1 MLAVLPTR
9 KIVVSSAK
17 RTVRP
22 GGRTLGRSFMK
33 SEKRVGPRT
42 ESFGTPE
49 VVDPGEGVELNTRVT
64 WKLHEF
70 FNSKYLFNTRKKIIA
85 QYNKWWVQTTTRVT
99 TSATFSLLEQNDI
112 FLLLI
117 YRVRRRG
124 NLSLTRRTRTLSSWS
139 TAANKTR

>member
-1 MLAVLPTR
+1 MVAVLPTR
-9 KIVVSSAK
+9 KIIVSAAK

-42 ESFGTPE
+42 EPFGTPE
-49 VVDPGEGVELNTRVT
+49 VVAGEGVELNTRVT

-70 FNSKYLFNTRKKIIA
+70 FLTRNTCSIHESKSLRNTANGGCRLPHELPHQQRSA
-85 QYNKWWVQTTTRVT
+85 FLNKD
-99 TSATFSLLEQNDI
+99 DI

>member
-1 MLAVLPTR
+1 MLVVLSTR

-42 ESFGTPE
+42 EPFGTPE
-49 VVDPGEGVELNTRVT
+49 VVAGEGVELNTRVT

-70 FNSKYLFNTRKKIIA
+70 F
-85 QYNKWWVQTTTRVT
+85 
-99 TSATFSLLEQNDI
+99 
-112 FLLLI
+112 
-117 YRVRRRG
+117 
-124 NLSLTRRTRTLSSWS
+124 
-139 TAANKTR
+139 